1 MISEKSQ
8 EESHVNHLLSDVSFL
23 VSGLYMQQK
32 CYPSKPICADSVRFE
47 IQNYIVKNPESDF
60 NFKVHSIKGN
70 TADSSLHLKELS
82 YQSKLEEEDF
92 LHENAHRVTY
102 VSLLIPRM
110 HLQKIQYE
118 QLLNENQLI
127 TRAITMED
135 VTIHTS
141 IDRRKKK
148 HPDFVPI
155 MPNKLLQ
162 KVPFYL
168 KVDFVG
174 VQNMTVTYAEQVENN
189 MRNRGKISFNE
200 TDILIRNVTNDPKL
214 MTKATPAELRGST
227 KFMNEGRLN
236 VNMRIPL
243 LEESHMVD
251 YKGSLG
257 TMDASE
263 LNQMIKPNAKVD
275 FKKGEIKT
283 IDFSGTVRGKKS
295 EGELLANY
303 RSFKVRVFKSEE
315 KKRSLMSFLS
325 NLLIQRNNK
334 KKKGEI
340 YYQAAPQDGFFKIL
354 WSCLK
359 NGLIDTLLP
368 GMLLPDEDTKK
379 SSSVQ

>member
-1 MISEKSQ
+1 
-8 EESHVNHLLSDVSFL
+8 
-23 VSGLYMQQK
+23 
-32 CYPSKPICADSVRFE
+32 
-47 IQNYIVKNPESDF
+47 
-60 NFKVHSIKGN
+60 
-70 TADSSLHLKELS
+70 
-82 YQSKLEEEDF
+82 
-92 LHENAHRVTY
+92 
-102 VSLLIPRM
+102 
-110 HLQKIQYE
+110 
-118 QLLNENQLI
+118 
-127 TRAITMED
+127 
-135 VTIHTS
+135 
-141 IDRRKKK
+141 
-148 HPDFVPI
+148 
-155 MPNKLLQ
+155 
-162 KVPFYL
+162 
-168 KVDFVG
+168 
-174 VQNMTVTYAEQVENN
+174 
-189 MRNRGKISFNE
+189 
-200 TDILIRNVTNDPKL
+200 
-214 MTKATPAELRGST
+214 
-227 KFMNEGRLN
+227 MNEGRLN

-243 LEESHMVD
+243 LEESLMVD

-354 WSCLK
+354 WSGIK
-359 NGLIDTLLP
+359 NGLKDTLLP